1 MHQQTSSNPDVSVTF
16 VAHQDGNHKL
26 LMARVVAAAN
36 EKIETQ
42 PVEIALVIDRSG
54 SMGGGK
60 LQIVKEA
67 CARLIRALSPR
78 DRVAV
83 AIYDTNVEVIS
94 PLTTPSETLAA
105 TVARLE
111 PGGSTNLYGGWLQGA
126 KLLNADGRIILLSDG
141 LANCGR
147 YTDAMSLAQH
157 AGRTREQFQKVT
169 STIGVGVDYDEALMA
184 GMARQ
189 GGGSHYFAHD
199 PNAIMKAFSEEQ
211 FSIDQMVLTD
221 VRLIVNSEEHFI
233 GSLWGGE
240 IKTLVIPNAS
250 LTGDAILVYN
260 VRATG
265 KTCTLP
271 LLVPDEF
278 GQDDEVTLEYLIQ
291 QVTDLEAEMVQVHS
305 REAARVMYD
314 RLRRVVMKLMSH
326 PLADSEKG
334 QAVINSTN
342 GTLDRLNHLARTY
355 DEQAA
360 MLHRKRSMQK
370 FHNLSQRAKAY
381 SSFDDGED
389 NPLAFLQMSRSAA
402 EGEDTITPDPRG
414 LQLAPVEQWARWRAV
429 PVEVLP
435 HRIEVAMLDPKDG
448 MLIRE
453 MERDLGI
460 VVQPIYSFYSEMQ
473 IARALEELAHNGI

>member
-1 MHQQTSSNPDVSVTF
+1 MHQQTSSNPDVSVTL
-16 VAHQDGNHKL
+16 VAHQDAHHKL
-26 LMARVVAAAN
+26 LMARIVAAAT

-54 SMGGGK
+54 SMSGTK

-67 CARLIRALSPR
+67 CARLIRALSPS

-83 AIYDTNVEVIS
+83 VMYDNHVEVIS
-94 PLTTPSETLAA
+94 PLASPSETLAA
-105 TVARLE
+105 SVERLE
-111 PGGSTNLYGGWLQGA
+111 SGGSTNLYGGWLQGA
-126 KLLNADGRIILLSDG
+126 KMLNANGRIILLSDG

-157 AGRTREQFQKVT
+157 AGLTREKFHKVT
-169 STIGVGVDYDEALMA
+169 STMGVGNDYDEALMA

-189 GGGSHYFAHD
+189 GGGSHYFAHN

-221 VRLIVNSEEHFI
+221 VRLMVNHEEHFI

-250 LTGDAILVYN
+250 LTGDAILVYT

-265 KTCTLP
+265 NAGSLP
-271 LLVPDEF
+271 LLLPDEF

-291 QVTDLEAEMVQVHS
+291 QVTNLEGEMIQVHS
-305 REAARVMYD
+305 REAARIMHD
-314 RLRRVVMKLMSH
+314 RFRGVVMKLMSH

-342 GTLDRLNHLARTY
+342 GTLERLNHLARTY

-370 FHNLSQRAKAY
+370 HHNLSQRARAY

-389 NPLAFLQMSRSAA
+389 NPMAFLQMSRLTTHD
-402 EGEDTITPDPRG
+402 EDSITPDPRG
-414 LQLAPVEQWARWRAV
+414 LHLAPVERWARWRAV

-435 HRIEVAMLDPKDG
+435 DGVKVAMFDPKDG

-453 MERDLGI
+453 MGRELGMR
-460 VVQPIYSFYSEMQ
+460 VQPIYHYYSETQ
-473 IARALEELAHNGI
+473 IARALQELTHAGI